1 MVAIASTQV
10 GSAIAKSLFDVL
22 SPMGIV
28 FLRVGFAAIML
39 MLVCRPPIRVGLRAN
54 PIALTAFGLALAL
67 MNLSF
72 YLASERIPLGIAVT
86 VEFIGPLGVA
96 IAHSRRWLD
105 GLWVVLAGVGIL
117 LLAPIGNATF
127 DPVGIA
133 LAALAG
139 AFWASYILLSA
150 RVGRIAAGGSGL
162 ALAMT
167 LGAIALLPVGLI
179 GGGRALLQ
187 PKLLLLGFGVA
198 MLSSALPYSLELI
211 ALRSMPLRVFGVL
224 MSLEPATAA
233 LVGFLMLGETL
244 EPQAMMAIVLVSAA
258 AAGSSRF
265 ATLGPANPTKDE

>member
-1 MVAIASTQV
+1 MAIASTQL

-28 FLRVGFAAIML
+28 FLRVGFASIVL
-39 MLVCRPPIRVGLRAN
+39 MLVCRPAIRSGLRTN
-54 PIALTAFGLALAL
+54 PIALIAFGLTLAL

-72 YLASERIPLGIAVT
+72 YCAVERIPIGIAVT

-105 GLWVVLAGVGIL
+105 GIWVVLAGLGIL
-117 LLAPIGNATF
+117 LLAPIGNVAF

-139 AFWASYILLSA
+139 SFWASYILLSA
-150 RVGRIAAGGSGL
+150 RVGRIAPGSGGL
-162 ALAMT
+162 AIAMSI
-167 LGAIALLPVGLI
+167 GAIALLPVGII
-179 GGGRALLQ
+179 GGGSALLQ
-187 PKLLLLGFGVA
+187 PKLLLMGFGVA
-198 MLSSALPYSLELI
+198 MLSSALPYSLELT
-211 ALRSMPLRVFGVL
+211 ALRSIPLRVFGVL

-233 LVGFLMLGETL
+233 LIGFVVLGETL
-244 EPQAMMAIVLVSAA
+244 EPQAIMAIALVSLA

-265 ATLGPANPTKDE
+265 ASPAKEP